1 MIELLEQIRLV
12 LRQAAADGEVKLS
25 AIDLAS
31 VAHRERVA
39 ARRVATVDEAVSELR
54 ASSGD
59 LAGVGELCEI
69 VVDGVPSGRL
79 GRYSPEGAVI
89 PLVTGI
95 RPSRRLGVCVD
106 ACRVR
111 SSTGQCPGRSAG
123 PICPRRMDGSC
134 RGAVCEGRGRDAAPR
149 SPLGRSQAGTGFD
162 AAGGTRI
169 GGNQGRPVFRELID
183 AVGTQLESA
192 AHVLGADEGS
202 HSELEEQPRRGRIPV
217 IEWLDETVN
226 ALNDET
232 PFRLR
237 FLAVGDELDVELDW
251 QEGSGTSLRAA
262 CLLDQL
268 EHLAEQLVIDGN
280 GKISAADLVPVA
292 HRSKLPTSANCSTL
306 FRSSRFRKCSLL
318 RQKRIR
324 CDPQLSMARDRG
336 AMVSSTRSSVASP
349 AHSTPLALGAAT

>member
-1 MIELLEQIRLV
+1 MTPYIREMDDGIQFDMVFNSDLFDRARMIELLEQIRLV

-95 RPSRRLGVCVD
+95 RPSRRLESASTHA
-106 ACRVR
+106 ACDRQR
-111 SSTGQCPGRSAG
+111 GQCPGRSAG

-169 GGNQGRPVFRELID
+169 GGNQDDPSFGELID
-183 AVGTQLESA
+183 AVGTS
-192 AHVLGADEGS
+192 
-202 HSELEEQPRRGRIPV
+202 
-217 IEWLDETVN
+217 WK
-226 ALNDET
+226 ALRT
-232 PFRLR
+232 Y
-237 FLAVGDELDVELDW
+237 
-251 QEGSGTSLRAA
+251 
-262 CLLDQL
+262 
-268 EHLAEQLVIDGN
+268 
-280 GKISAADLVPVA
+280 LVPMKA
-292 HRSKLPTSANCSTL
+292 LIRNSRSNQGAAGSP
-306 FRSSRFRKCSLL
+306 SLN
-318 RQKRIR
+318 
-324 CDPQLSMARDRG
+324 G
-336 AMVSSTRSSVASP
+336 STRP
-349 AHSTPLALGAAT
+349 

>member
-1 MIELLEQIRLV
+1 MTPYIREMDDGIQFDMVFNSDLFDRARMIELLEQIRLV

-111 SSTGQCPGRSAG
+111 SSTGSMPWQK
-123 PICPRRMDGSC
+123 
-134 RGAVCEGRGRDAAPR
+134 RGADLPSSDGRQLSRRCLRRSRTRRSSAFAARTIAGRNRIRRSRWNSYRWESRTTRLSGNSSMPSAPSWKALRTYLVPMNLIRNSR
-149 SPLGRSQAGTGFD
+149 S
-162 AAGGTRI
+162 
-169 GGNQGRPVFRELID
+169 NQG
-183 AVGTQLESA
+183 
-192 AHVLGADEGS
+192 
-202 HSELEEQPRRGRIPV
+202 
-217 IEWLDETVN
+217 
-226 ALNDET
+226 
-232 PFRLR
+232 
-237 FLAVGDELDVELDW
+237 
-251 QEGSGTSLRAA
+251 
-262 CLLDQL
+262 
-268 EHLAEQLVIDGN
+268 
-280 GKISAADLVPVA
+280 AADPR
-292 HRSKLPTSANCSTL
+292 H
-306 FRSSRFRKCSLL
+306 
-318 RQKRIR
+318 
-324 CDPQLSMARDRG
+324 
-336 AMVSSTRSSVASP
+336 
-349 AHSTPLALGAAT
+349 